1 MVKAEKEEIVKKCTA
16 MLEKMMQDITVPRN
30 IRKSVS
36 RVKNEL
42 LNGDESLAVRAAAV
56 ISELEE
62 LSNNP
67 NIPSH
72 TRTLVWSIVSQLET
86 VSVEE

>member
-1 MVKAEKEEIVKKCTA
+1 MDRAEREEIVKKCTE
-16 MLEKMMQDITVPRN
+16 MLENMLHDITIPRN
-30 IRKSVS
+30 IRRSAS
-36 RVKNEL
+36 EIKNKL
-42 LNGDESLAVRAAAV
+42 LDGNESLAVRAAAAV
-56 ISELEE
+56 SELEE
-62 LSNNP
+62 LTNNP